1 MAEWKGGDMMRA
13 PGFWMREGPLSLALA
28 PLGWI
33 WAAGSAWRGAF
44 GKPFAAPVPVVCI
57 GNVVAGGA
65 GKTPIALS
73 VAHRL
78 PGAHFLSRGYGGR
91 EEGPLL
97 VNPKRHD
104 PGQVGD
110 EPLLLAEVAPCWV
123 ARDRVAGAK
132 RAAAKGAACLVM
144 DDGFQ
149 NPSLK
154 KDVALLVVDGHV
166 GFGNGRCLPAGP
178 LREPVSRAVARAS
191 AVVILGEDQAG
202 VARQV
207 AGKPILRAK
216 LEPEAEA
223 SALAGQRVVAF
234 AGIGR
239 PEKFFQMLEAQGAT
253 LVEAYSF
260 PDHYPYQASEIGELI
275 TIAETHAAALI
286 TTTKDIVRVPSHQR
300 NVIGVLR
307 IVVTWD
313 DEAALLEILRPAMTG
328 WAAR

>member
-1 MAEWKGGDMMRA
+1 MMRA
-13 PGFWMREGPLSLALA
+13 PNFWVKEGPLSLALA
-28 PLGWI
+28 PLGWM
-33 WAAGSAWRGAF
+33 WAAGSACRGLF
-44 GKPFAAPVPVVCI
+44 GTSFKAPIPVVCI

-65 GKTPIALS
+65 GKTPVALS
-73 VAHRL
+73 IAHRL
-78 PGAHFLSRGYGGR
+78 AGAHFLSRGYGGR

-97 VNPKRHD
+97 VNPKKHD
-104 PGQVGD
+104 HLQVGD

-132 RAAAKGAACLVM
+132 RAAAKGASCLIL

-166 GFGNGRCLPAGP
+166 GFGNGRCMPAGP
-178 LREPVSRAVARAS
+178 LREPISRALARAT
-191 AVVILGEDQAG
+191 AVVILGEDRAG
-202 VARQV
+202 VAQRV
-207 AGKPILRAK
+207 AGRPILRAT

-239 PEKFFQMLEAQGAT
+239 PEKFFQMLETQGAT
-253 LVEAYSF
+253 VVEAYSF
-260 PDHYPYQASEIGELI
+260 PDHYPYLASEIGELI

-286 TTTKDIVRVPSHQR
+286 TTTKDIIRVPAHQR
-300 NVIGVLR
+300 DAIGVLR

-313 DEAALLEILRPAMTG
+313 DETALMKILRPAVKD
-328 WAAR
+328 WAAS